1 MNRFFTKISLIL
13 VLQLII
19 LSCNTVKKVPE
30 NNHLLTQNT
39 ILVNGE
45 KTKNKKLYNY
55 LVQQPNKRLLGIPIK
70 LGIYNLS
77 KENADSIY
85 IEKLKNNPKKRTRL
99 TKLLSKKQVN
109 RLVNRKINFNDWL
122 KKTGEAPVI
131 VDKQKIEKS
140 QKKLE
145 AYFWNKG
152 WFNVS
157 STHKI
162 SPNDS
167 LKASVTYNITTRIPY
182 EVDSIGVRINSAI
195 ADSIYKKHQNKS
207 LLKTGKQYNT
217 IELENE
223 RNRITKRLR
232 NEGLFHF
239 ERDFIKF
246 EADTI
251 NTNKKVNLTL
261 DIKNRPVTFND
272 SISQIPFKVHSIS
285 KVNIFTDS
293 AIKNKSKKPQDS
305 TSYKG
310 FELFSYDKLKFK
322 PKAITNAV
330 FLTPNTIYRDSLR
343 TLTYNS
349 LNSLGVFKYP
359 TITFLEDRRDPKGED
374 LIANIFLT
382 PRKKYAIGFNFDVS
396 TSIIQDIGL
405 GFGGSLLIRN
415 VFRRAE
421 SFEIS
426 ARSNI
431 GSSKDVADSDEKF
444 FNISE
449 LGLDAK
455 LSFPRILFPFGTD
468 KIIKKSSAP
477 QTSIN
482 IGITTQQNIGLDKES
497 VSGIF
502 RYKWKPNRRLSN
514 QFDLFGLQYVR
525 NLNAENYFNVY
536 QNSYNRLND
545 IAKNILPTD
554 SSFFNE
560 DSNLEIPTGADQFIN
575 SVISGNTTINNSQF
589 REVSSISERK
599 NRLTEDNLIL
609 TTSYSL
615 INDTRKNLYD
625 ENFSRFRLKIES
637 AGSFL
642 STIASITNRKKN
654 EDGNFDLF
662 GVEFSQ
668 FIKFESEYIKHW
680 DFGDKNILAIRGFGG
695 VAFPYGNS
703 NSIPF
708 SQSYFGGGSNDN
720 RAWTPYDLGPGK
732 SGGRNEF
739 NEANF
744 KLAFNAEYRF
754 NIAGALNGALF
765 TDAGNIWNVLD
776 RFEDE
781 EDVTFSSIKDL
792 SEIAL
797 GAGLGMRYDFSFF
810 VLRLDAAWKIYN
822 PARIDTKPWFSEIN
836 FSKTVFNVGINY
848 PF

>member
-1 MNRFFTKISLIL
+1 MNRFSTKISLIL
-13 VLQLII
+13 LLQLII
-19 LSCNTVKKVPE
+19 LSCNTTKKVT
-30 NNHLLTQNT
+30 NNDLLLVENT

-45 KTKNKKLYNY
+45 KTKNQKLYNY
-55 LVQQPNKRLLGIPIK
+55 LVQKPNKRLLGIPVK

-77 KENADSIY
+77 KEHVDSVY
-85 IEKLKNNPKKRTRL
+85 INKLNTNPKKKARL
-99 TKLLSKKQVN
+99 AKLFSKKQVN
-109 RLVNRKINFNDWL
+109 RIINRKVNFNDWL

-131 VDKQKIEKS
+131 INKQKIEKS

-162 SPNDS
+162 TTTDS
-167 LKASVTYNITTRIPY
+167 LKANVTYNITTRIPY
-182 EVDSIGVRINSAI
+182 DVDSISVRINSAV
-195 ADSIYKKHQNKS
+195 ADSIYKKHQGKS
-207 LLKTGKQYNT
+207 LLKVQKQYNT

-261 DIKNRPVTFND
+261 NIINRPVTVSD
-272 SISQIPFKVHSIS
+272 SITQIPFKVHTIS

-293 AIKNKSKKPQDS
+293 ALKNKSKKLQDS
-305 TSYKG
+305 VTYKG

-322 PKAITNAV
+322 PKAITNAI
-330 FLTPNTIYRDSLR
+330 FLSPNTIYRDSLR

-359 TITFLEDRRDPKGED
+359 TITFQEDSRDLKGED

-455 LSFPRILFPFGTD
+455 LSFPRILFPLRTD

-482 IGITTQQNIGLDKES
+482 VGITTQQNIGLDKES

-502 RYKWKPNRRLSN
+502 RYKWKPNRLLSN
-514 QFDLFGLQYVR
+514 QFDLFGLQFVR

-536 QNSYNRLND
+536 QNSYNRLNE
-545 IAKNILPTD
+545 IAKDLLPTD
-554 SSFFNE
+554 STFFNE
-560 DSNLEIPTGADQFIN
+560 NSDLEIPSGADQFIN
-575 SVISGNTTINNSQF
+575 SIITGNTIANSFQL
-589 REVSSISERK
+589 RDIRSISERK
-599 NRLTEDNLIL
+599 NRLTENNLIL

-625 ENFSRFRLKIES
+625 ENFSRFRFKIES

-642 STIASITNRKKN
+642 STIASIANREKN
-654 EDGNFDLF
+654 EEGNFDLF

-680 DFGDKNILAIRGFGG
+680 DFGDKNIFAIRGFGG
-695 VAFPYGNS
+695 IAIPYGNS

-720 RAWTPYDLGPGK
+720 RAWTPYDLGPGS

-765 TDAGNIWNVLD
+765 TDAGNIWNILD

-781 EDVTFSSIKDL
+781 EDVSFSGIKDL
-792 SEIAL
+792 TEIAL
-797 GAGLGMRYDFSFF
+797 GSGLGLRYDFSFF
-810 VLRLDAAWKIYN
+810 VLRLDAAWKIYD
-822 PARIDTKPWFSEIN
+822 PSRINNKPWFSEIN

>member
-1 MNRFFTKISLIL
+1 MNRFFVKISLIL
-13 VLQLII
+13 LLPLII
-19 LSCNTVKKVPE
+19 LSCNVVKKVSE
-30 NNHLLTQNT
+30 NESLLTENT

-45 KTKNKKLYNY
+45 KTKNNKLYDY
-55 LVQQPNKRLLGIPIK
+55 LVQQPNKKLLGIPFK

-77 KENADSIY
+77 KDDADSTY
-85 IEKLKNNPKKRTRL
+85 VNRLANNPRRKKRL
-99 TKLLSKKQVN
+99 AKLLSKKQVN
-109 RLVNRKINFNDWL
+109 RIAKRKANFNDWL
-122 KKTGEAPVI
+122 KKTGEPPVI
-131 VDKQKIEKS
+131 NRKSKIEKS

-152 WFNVS
+152 WFNVTS
-157 STHKI
+157 SHKI
-162 SPNDS
+162 TPVDS
-167 LKASVTYNITTRIPY
+167 LKSAVSYNITTRKPY
-182 EVDSIGVRINSAI
+182 VVDSIGVQINSAI
-195 ADSIYKKHQNKS
+195 ADSIYQKHQHKS
-207 LLKTGKQYNT
+207 LLKSGQQYNT

-223 RNRITKRLR
+223 RNRITNRLR

-261 DIKNRPVTFND
+261 NINNRPITLND
-272 SISQIPFKVHSIS
+272 STAQVPFKVHTIS
-285 KVNIFTDS
+285 KVNIFTDT
-293 AIKNKSKKPQDS
+293 ALKNKSKKLQDS
-305 TSYKG
+305 ATYKG
-310 FELFSYDKLKFK
+310 FELFSFNKLKFK

-330 FLTPNTIYRDSLR
+330 FLTPNSIYRDSLR

-359 TITFLEDRRDPKGED
+359 SITFQEDGRDPKGED

-431 GSSKDVADSDEKF
+431 GSSRDVADSDEKF

-455 LSFPRILFPFGTD
+455 LSFPRILFPLRTD

-482 IGITTQQNIGLDKES
+482 LGITTQQNIGLDKES

-502 RYKWKPNRRLSN
+502 NYKWKPNRVLSN

-525 NLNAENYFNVY
+525 NLNAQNYFNVY

-545 IAKNILPTD
+545 IAQNVLDTNSP
-554 SSFFNE
+554 FFN
-560 DSNLEIPTGADQFIN
+560 DNNNLDILSGADQFIN
-575 SVISGNTTINNSQF
+575 SVINGTIVTSTNQLNDV
-589 REVSSISERK
+589 RNISERK

-609 TTSYSL
+609 TTSYSF

-625 ENFSRFRLKIES
+625 EDFSRFRLKIES

-642 STIASITNRKKN
+642 STIAGIANRERN
-654 EDGNFDLF
+654 EDDNFDLF

-668 FIKFESEYIKHW
+668 FIKLESEYIKHW
-680 DFGDKNILAIRGFGG
+680 DFGDKNVLAVRGFGG

-720 RAWTPYDLGPGK
+720 RAWTPYDLGPGR
-732 SGGRNEF
+732 SSGRNEF
-739 NEANF
+739 NEANL
-744 KLAFNAEYRF
+744 KLAFNIEYRF
-754 NIAGALNGALF
+754 NLAGALNGALF
-765 TDAGNIWNVLD
+765 ADAGNIWNVLD
-776 RFEDE
+776 SFEDE
-781 EDVTFSSIKDL
+781 EDVNFSGFKDL
-792 SEIAL
+792 SELAL
-797 GAGLGMRYDFSFF
+797 GSGLGLRYDFSFF
-810 VLRLDAAWKIYN
+810 VLRLDAAWKIFN
-822 PARIDTKPWFSEIN
+822 PARIDNRPWLTELN